1 MPNFFQKPRNSH
13 LGQFSTQSKTL
24 VKSSHAQTSIDS
36 DETKISELH
45 KLADDS
51 FSAFSDNPTTTK
63 RKPKLAPTPPQP
75 KLVRRSHLPMPHNDT
90 PRPASRHSPEMT
102 LARPRRAHKAH
113 KKRIHKLRD
122 TEVSIMTALEEIQ
135 FFNINNDDAIVN
147 RSDARIRYANS
158 HRMLNKVHH
167 ARSQITHGWQLAPE
181 HSRYHHYH
189 NIFNLHFRMI
199 MREQRRLDKVIEK
212 VEAYQ
217 ESMQGIPSPPS
228 PLRTGHFERNTPQQ
242 DAVTHGL
249 RDIITSVNNEL
260 SSPMYSP
267 TSPPSSSSVSSQ

>member
-1 MPNFFQKPRNSH
+1 M
-13 LGQFSTQSKTL
+13 
-24 VKSSHAQTSIDS
+24 
-36 DETKISELH
+36 KISELR

-51 FSAFSDNPTTTK
+51 FSAFSDNPSTTK
-63 RKPKLAPTPPQP
+63 RKPKLAHAPPQH
-75 KLVRRSHLPMPHNDT
+75 KLVRHSHPTTTMSHTDT
-90 PRPASRHSPEMT
+90 PRPASRPSLQATP
-102 LARPRRAHKAH
+102 ARSRREAKAH
-113 KKRIHKLRD
+113 KKMIHKLRD

-147 RSDARIRYANS
+147 RSDARTRYATS

-189 NIFNLHFRMI
+189 HIFNLHFRMI

-228 PLRTGHFERNTPQQ
+228 PLRTGNVERDTPQR
-242 DAVTHGL
+242 DAAPITPHGL

-260 SSPMYSP
+260 SSSVNNELSSPMYSP
-267 TSPPSSSSVSSQ
+267 TSPRSSSSSVSSQ

>member
-1 MPNFFQKPRNSH
+1 M
-13 LGQFSTQSKTL
+13 
-24 VKSSHAQTSIDS
+24 
-36 DETKISELH
+36 
-45 KLADDS
+45 
-51 FSAFSDNPTTTK
+51 
-63 RKPKLAPTPPQP
+63 
-75 KLVRRSHLPMPHNDT
+75 
-90 PRPASRHSPEMT
+90 
-102 LARPRRAHKAH
+102 
-113 KKRIHKLRD
+113 IHKLRD

-147 RSDARIRYANS
+147 RSDARTRYATS

-189 NIFNLHFRMI
+189 HIFNLHFRMI

-228 PLRTGHFERNTPQQ
+228 PLRTGNVERDTPQR
-242 DAVTHGL
+242 DAAPITPHGL

-260 SSPMYSP
+260 SSSVNNELSSPMYSP
-267 TSPPSSSSVSSQ
+267 TSPRSSSSSVSSQ

>member
-1 MPNFFQKPRNSH
+1 
-13 LGQFSTQSKTL
+13 
-24 VKSSHAQTSIDS
+24 
-36 DETKISELH
+36 
-45 KLADDS
+45 
-51 FSAFSDNPTTTK
+51 
-63 RKPKLAPTPPQP
+63 
-75 KLVRRSHLPMPHNDT
+75 
-90 PRPASRHSPEMT
+90 
-102 LARPRRAHKAH
+102 
-113 KKRIHKLRD
+113 
-122 TEVSIMTALEEIQ
+122 
-135 FFNINNDDAIVN
+135 
-147 RSDARIRYANS
+147 
-158 HRMLNKVHH
+158 MLNKVHH

-228 PLRTGHFERNTPQQ
+228 PLRTGNLERNTPQQ